1 MNKERIGSSYVAKP
15 FLAREGANIAV
26 VERGAEIAR
35 SGGDYQAGLT
45 MYQELYPLRD
55 FGNGFPVLGCW
66 MVDGQAAGMGI
77 REDGLI
83 TGDTARFVPH
93 VIRG

>member
-1 MNKERIGSSYVAKP
+1 M
-15 FLAREGANIAV
+15 
-26 VERGAEIAR
+26 VERGETLAR
-35 SGGDYQAGLT
+35 SQGEYREGLT

-55 FGNGFPVLGCW
+55 FGKGYPVLGSW
-66 MVDGQAAGMGI
+66 VVDGEAAGMGI

-83 TGDTARFVPH
+83 TGNRARFVPH